1 MFTKGIHLS
10 LILLVFTLLLSAC
23 ISQLQS
29 TVTVEVTQPPVVEV
43 PTEIVLTELPTATPI
58 VLLDAELLLW
68 APQNADQNLAEQ
80 LENELIAYAD
90 ANGHS
95 FALTDSLST
104 AQLSP
109 DVRVVVSLAS
119 PGEVEALASVLP
131 QIQFLAL
138 NAQNLVPAENLSVV
152 VTAESSR
159 DQLSFLAGYALAL
172 GVPDFRV
179 GVLSQAA
186 TPEGQTT
193 RDAFVT
199 GARFHCGLCNARFS
213 PVEYYPFTA
222 EISDPS
228 NPADWQAAVDALLA
242 KAVTGIF
249 VQPEIS
255 TPELI
260 AYLNGKNITLIG
272 IENQPNLEAIQKLL
286 GVLSGGI
293 DLEPALGR
301 LLLGESVGV
310 VKAGI
315 ELKQVNRD
323 LFSDGRMI
331 LFERIKQDLLDGYI
345 KTLP

>member
-1 MFTKGIHLS
+1 MLNKRFHFPLF
-10 LILLVFTLLLSAC
+10 LLVLALVLSAC
-23 ISQLQS
+23 ISQPQ
-29 TVTVEVTQPPVVEV
+29 TVAPVEVTQPPAVEV
-43 PTEIVLTELPTATPI
+43 PTEIVPTELPTATPI
-58 VLLDAELLLW
+58 VLLEADLLLW
-68 APQNADQNLAEQ
+68 APDNADQSQVEQ
-80 LENELIAYAD
+80 LENELSNYAD

-95 FALTDSLST
+95 FGLTTSLSA

-109 DVRVVVSLAS
+109 GVKVVVSLAS
-119 PGEVEALASVLP
+119 PSEVEGLASVLP

-138 NAQNLVPAENLSVV
+138 NAPNLTTTENLSVV

-159 DQLSFLAGYALAL
+159 DQLGFLAGYALAL
-172 GVPDFRV
+172 GIPDFRV

-186 TPEGQTT
+186 TPDGQTT

-199 GARFHCGLCNARFS
+199 GARFHCGLCNARFA

-222 EISDPS
+222 EVTDPA
-228 NPADWQAAVDALLA
+228 NPADWQAAADALLA
-242 KAVTGIF
+242 KSVTGIF

-260 AYLNGKNITLIG
+260 AYLNSKNITLIG
-272 IENQPNLEAIQKLL
+272 IEGQPNLESIQKLM

-301 LLLGESVGV
+301 LLVGESVGV

-315 ELKQVNRD
+315 ELTQINRD
-323 LFSDGRMI
+323 LFSDGRVI

>member
-1 MFTKGIHLS
+1 MFNKKNLLPLVLS
-10 LILLVFTLLLSAC
+10 LLFVFLAAC
-23 ISQLQS
+23 NNQPQF
-29 TVTVEVTQPPVVEV
+29 TVTVEVTQPATVEV
-43 PTEIVLTELPTATPI
+43 PTVTEPTSTPTATPI
-58 VLLDAELLLW
+58 VLLDADLLLW
-68 APQNADQNLAEQ
+68 APESADQALAEQ
-80 LENELIAYAD
+80 LKNELNAYAD

-95 FALTDSLST
+95 IAFTNSLSA

-109 DVRVVVSLAS
+109 NVRVVVSLAS
-119 PGEVEALASVLP
+119 PTEVEALAAVLP
-131 QIQFLAL
+131 QVQFLAL
-138 NAQNLVPAENLSVV
+138 NAPNLTPTDNLSLV
-152 VTAESSR
+152 VTAEASR
-159 DQLSFLAGYALAL
+159 DQLSFLAGYTLAL
-172 GVPDFRV
+172 GIPDFRV
-179 GVLSQAA
+179 GVLSQAG

-199 GARFHCGLCNARFS
+199 GARFHCGLCNARYA

-222 EISDPS
+222 EVSDPA
-228 NPADWQAAVDALLA
+228 NPADWQAAADALLA

-249 VQPEIS
+249 VQPELS

-260 AYLNGKNITLIG
+260 AYLNGKNITVIG
-272 IENQPNLEAIQKLL
+272 VDGQPNLESIQKLL
-286 GVLSGGI
+286 GVLSSGI

-331 LFERIKQDLLDGYI
+331 LFERIKQNLLDGYI

>member
-1 MFTKGIHLS
+1 MFKKKTILPLILS
-10 LILLVFTLLLSAC
+10 LLFVVLSAC
-23 ISQLQS
+23 NNQPQL
-29 TVTVEVTQPPVVEV
+29 TATVEASLTPTAELPIVAE
-43 PTEIVLTELPTATPI
+43 PTESPTATPI
-58 VLLDAELLLW
+58 VLLDADILLW
-68 APQNADQNLAEQ
+68 APQNADQTLTEQ
-80 LENELIAYAD
+80 LESELSAYAN

-95 FALTDSLST
+95 FALTTSLSA

-119 PGEVEALASVLP
+119 PSEVQSLASVLP
-131 QIQFLAL
+131 QVQFLAL
-138 NAQNLVPAENLSVV
+138 NTTDLTPTENLSLV
-152 VTAESSR
+152 VTAQASR
-159 DQLSFLAGYALAL
+159 DQLSFLAGYTLAL
-172 GVPDFRV
+172 GISDCRV
-179 GVLSQAA
+179 GVLSQAG

-199 GARFHCGLCNARFS
+199 GARFHCGLCNARFA

-222 EISDPS
+222 EVSDS
-228 NPADWQAAVDALLA
+228 GNPADWQAAADALLA
-242 KAVTGIF
+242 KSVTGIF

-260 AYLNGKNITLIG
+260 AYLNSKSITLIG
-272 IENQPNLEAIQKLL
+272 VEGQPNLDGIQKLL

-293 DLEPALGR
+293 DLEPALGQ

>member
-1 MFTKGIHLS
+1 MFNKKNLLLLVLS
-10 LILLVFTLLLSAC
+10 LLFIFLSAC
-23 ISQLQS
+23 NNQS
-29 TVTVEVTQPPVVEV
+29 LPTATVEVILPPTAEFTEV
-43 PTEIVLTELPTATPI
+43 AEPTESPTPTPI
-58 VLLDAELLLW
+58 VLLDADVLLW
-68 APQNADQNLAEQ
+68 VPQNADQALTEQ
-80 LENELIAYAD
+80 LQDELRAYAD

-95 FALTDSLST
+95 FALTNSLSA

-119 PGEVEALASVLP
+119 PSEVGALASVLP
-131 QIQFLAL
+131 QVQFLAL
-138 NAQNLVPAENLSVV
+138 NAPNLTPTENLSVV
-152 VTAESSR
+152 VMAEASR
-159 DQLSFLAGYALAL
+159 DQLSFLAGYTLAL
-172 GVPDFRV
+172 GIPDFRV
-179 GVLSQAA
+179 GVLSQAG
-186 TPEGQTT
+186 TPEGQMA

-199 GARFHCGLCNARFS
+199 GARFHCGLCNARFA

-222 EISDPS
+222 EVGDPT
-228 NPADWQAAVDALLA
+228 NPADWQAAVDVLLA
-242 KAVTGIF
+242 KSVTGIF
-249 VQPEIS
+249 VQPELS

-272 IENQPNLEAIQKLL
+272 IEGQANLETIQKLL

-293 DLEPALGR
+293 DLEPALGQ

-323 LFSDGRMI
+323 LFSDGRVI

>member
-1 MFTKGIHLS
+1 MYDKRFHLP
-10 LILLVFTLLLSAC
+10 LTLLVIAILLSAC
-23 ISQLQS
+23 NPPTQPTIP
-29 TVTVEVTQPPVVEV
+29 VEVTQPTAIEI
-43 PTEIVLTELPTATPI
+43 PTETEPTEQPTATPI
-58 VLLDAELLLW
+58 VLLDADLLLW
-68 APQNADQNLAEQ
+68 APENADPNLAEQ
-80 LENELIAYAD
+80 LENELIAYGD

-95 FALTDSLST
+95 FALTPSLSA

-119 PGEVEALASVLP
+119 PNEVETLASALSQV
-131 QIQFLAL
+131 QFLAL
-138 NAQNLVPAENLSVV
+138 NAPNLVPTENLSLV
-152 VTAESSR
+152 VTTESSR

-199 GARFHCGLCNARFS
+199 GARFHCGLCNARFA

-222 EISDPS
+222 EVSDPT
-228 NPADWQAAVDALLA
+228 NPADWQAAADALLA
-242 KAVTGIF
+242 KSVTGIF
-249 VQPEIS
+249 VQPELS

-260 AYLNGKNITLIG
+260 AYLNNKNITLIG
-272 IENQPNLEAIQKLL
+272 IEGQSNLESIQKLL
-286 GVLSGGI
+286 GVLSSGI

>member
-1 MFTKGIHLS
+1 MFNKKSLLALVLS
-10 LILLVFTLLLSAC
+10 LLFIFLSAC
-23 ISQLQS
+23 NNQNPP
-29 TVTVEVTQPPVVEV
+29 TATVEVIPTPTAEFTEV
-43 PTEIVLTELPTATPI
+43 AEPTKSPTATPI
-58 VLLDAELLLW
+58 VLMDADVLLW
-68 APQNADQNLAEQ
+68 VPQNADQALTEQ
-80 LENELIAYAD
+80 LQDELRAYAD

-95 FALTDSLST
+95 FALTNSLSA

-119 PGEVEALASVLP
+119 PSEVGALASVLP
-131 QIQFLAL
+131 QVQFLAL
-138 NAQNLVPAENLSVV
+138 NAPNLTPTENLSVV
-152 VTAESSR
+152 VMAEASR
-159 DQLSFLAGYALAL
+159 DQLSFLAGYTLAL
-172 GVPDFRV
+172 GIPDFRV
-179 GVLSQAA
+179 GVLSQAG
-186 TPEGQTT
+186 TPESQMA

-199 GARFHCGLCNARFS
+199 GARFHCGLCNARFA

-222 EISDPS
+222 EVGDPT
-228 NPADWQAAVDALLA
+228 NPADWQAAVDVLLA
-242 KAVTGIF
+242 KSVTGIF
-249 VQPEIS
+249 VQPELS

-272 IENQPNLEAIQKLL
+272 IEGQANLETIQKLL

-293 DLEPALGR
+293 DLEPALGQ

-323 LFSDGRMI
+323 LFSDGRVI

>member
-1 MFTKGIHLS
+1 MLNERIHLP
-10 LILLVFTLLLSAC
+10 LILLVLVLLLSAC
-23 ISQLQS
+23 ISQPQP
-29 TVTVEVTQPPVVEV
+29 TATAEVTQPPAAEV
-43 PTEIVLTELPTATPI
+43 PTEVGPTELPTATPI

-68 APQNADQNLAEQ
+68 APQNADQDLAEQ
-80 LENELIAYAD
+80 VENELSAFAD

-95 FALTDSLST
+95 FVLTDSLSA

-109 DVRVVVSLAS
+109 GVKVVVSLAS
-119 PGEVEALASVLP
+119 PSEVETLAAVLP

-138 NAQNLVPAENLSVV
+138 NAPNLVPTVNLSVV

-186 TPEGQTT
+186 TPDGQTT

-199 GARFHCGLCNARFS
+199 GARFHCGLCNARFA

-222 EISDPS
+222 EVNDPA
-228 NPADWQAAVDALLA
+228 NPADWQATVDALLA
-242 KAVTGIF
+242 KSVTSIF

-260 AYLNGKNITLIG
+260 AYLNSKNITLIG
-272 IENQPNLEAIQKLL
+272 IENQPNLESIQKLL
-286 GVLSGGI
+286 GVLSSGI

-323 LFSDGRMI
+323 LFSDGRVI